1 MRKARRFS
9 PLVLLLELALL
20 LLVLYGGW
28 KLVKLGMDR
37 YYRMSYPLKYQ
48 TLVEENCRELDLD
61 PALVY
66 AVIRTESGFDP
77 AAESHLGA
85 KGLMQLMPDA
95 YDWVRM
101 RWGEPQD
108 SDYEAL
114 YDPEVGALY
123 GCRMLRLLLD
133 EFETETNALAAY
145 HGGWGSVKQWLENP
159 DYSQDGENLAYI
171 PFDDTRAYVEKVLK
185 TMEIYRR
192 LYGL

>member
-1 MRKARRFS
+1 MRKAGRFS

-37 YYRMSYPLKYQ
+37 YYRISYPLKYQ

-85 KGLMQLMPDA
+85 RGLMQLMPDA
-95 YDWVRM
+95 YD
-101 RWGEPQD
+101 
-108 SDYEAL
+108 
-114 YDPEVGALY
+114 
-123 GCRMLRLLLD
+123 
-133 EFETETNALAAY
+133 
-145 HGGWGSVKQWLENP
+145 
-159 DYSQDGENLAYI
+159 
-171 PFDDTRAYVEKVLK
+171 
-185 TMEIYRR
+185 
-192 LYGL
+192 